1 VQGVLG
7 QEFLANFDYLIDL
20 KARTLIFGMPAPTGD
35 HIPTRRID
43 GRLALATNV
52 GNLVLDSGTDTLV
65 LFHADTSKSPALLS
79 IRTANGSA
87 AVGSGS
93 RLRIQIAGRQFLANE
108 FLIAPWSDVSED
120 GILPLGVFR
129 AVYVSNSGGHI
140 VANPP
145 AN

>member
-1 VQGVLG
+1 
-7 QEFLANFDYLIDL
+7 
-20 KARTLIFGMPAPTGD
+20 M
-35 HIPTRRID
+35 D

-52 GNLVLDSGTDTLV
+52 GNLVLDSGTDTV
-65 LFHADTSKSPALLS
+65 VPFHAGTPKSPALSS

-93 RLRIQIAGRQFLANE
+93 RLRIQIAGREFLTNR

-129 AVYVSNSGGHI
+129 AVYVSNSGGYV
-140 VANPP
+140 VADPP
-145 AN
+145 AD